1 MDWIKPESNE
11 QRIERVLL
19 TYEQSLLSI
28 GIDPR
33 GKDLLEVIALLADK
47 VNILASQVHNI
58 HPEVHL

>member
-1 MDWIKPESNE
+1 MGGVKTESNE
-11 QRIERVLL
+11 QRIERVLH
-19 TYEQSLLSI
+19 TYEQSLISI

-33 GKDLLEVIALLADK
+33 EKDLLEVIALLADK

>member
-11 QRIERVLL
+11 QRIERVLH

-33 GKDLLEVIALLADK
+33 EKDLLEVIALLADK
-47 VNILASQVHNI
+47 VNTLAAQVHDI
-58 HPEVHL
+58 HPGVHL